1 MVIKNCKIIYISYSQ
16 WAKPCLFFV
25 WKTSIL
31 SFILYYR
38 IFTFAYGTIIW
49 KVLEKVS

>member
-1 MVIKNCKIIYISYSQ
+1 MVSTAITSVFTFS
-16 WAKPCLFFV
+16 FFV